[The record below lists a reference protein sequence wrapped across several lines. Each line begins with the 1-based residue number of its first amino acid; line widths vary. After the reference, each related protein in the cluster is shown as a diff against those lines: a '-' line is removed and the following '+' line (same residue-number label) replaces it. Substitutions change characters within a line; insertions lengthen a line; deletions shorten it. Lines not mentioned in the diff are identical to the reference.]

1 MTVDPEYTEYAT
13 ECIRLAGL
21 TDDLEVRDQLVEL
34 AGRYLAGARGERYKQ
49 SDNVIPLRAHR
60 HNYTNLT

>member
-1 MTVDPEYTEYAT
+1 MTIDYEYMDCAT

-34 AGRYLAGARGERYKQ
+34 AGRWMADARDKCCGQ
-49 SDNVIPLRAHR
+49 ANNVIPLRGR
-60 HNYTNLT
+60 PT

>member
-1 MTVDPEYTEYAT
+1 MTIDYEYMDCAT

-34 AGRYLAGARGERYKQ
+34 ASRWMADASCGQAN
-49 SDNVIPLRAHR
+49 NVIPLRGR
-60 HNYTNLT
+60 PS